1 MCSSPAR
8 AFSTDP
14 ITPLTNL
21 RTIDTAIGRTIIL
34 SVPLFYRERPRPSRE
49 NVMSI
54 KEFFNLNED
63 VRIGETSSSE
73 YTSEGGMPTF
83 DRIPFRV
90 RAGKQPNLNT
100 FVIALRHGD
109 ENIAHYG
116 RVIAGS
122 ELNLRARPGSMQKD
136 DAYGMRRPDLRPS
149 EQSPDLVRVM
159 EIELLGEIHLS
170 DNNLSVTEPRRLP
183 HTGQPVYE
191 LPAEVIP
198 DLLGIPSPEAQPEEQ
213 TTELHPNG
221 LYLGEIE
228 SGGNT
233 VPFLL
238 PIRAVARH
246 IAVLGKTGVG
256 KSYAVGVLMEE
267 LYEKGIPILSFDVLG
282 DNEQTAKELGGVHL
296 HAGTEDFRIPYSI
309 IGLGEFLPFIPGLT
323 ERHREVIGEAYMEI
337 FNRAWDRL
345 DAGRVPDLTWDE
357 LYEKMDEV
365 GPEITT
371 SKAVSRARTRVE
383 SAVKRNSLLTA
394 GEVTWP
400 QRLLD
405 TPFINI
411 YVGHLGQDRRNLV
424 VGATARILQRLRRRN
439 HVPPFVLV
447 IDEAHLFLPGGGD
460 LPPSTRVLREMI
472 RTARHDSVGVVLL
485 SQSPASMDRQIL
497 LTCNSRMLFA
507 LDPEDLRV
515 VAGQIGDLPEETIK
529 RIPRMPRG
537 TAVITSGMDLMR
549 HAVTVKIRAR
559 KFTTHVAE
567 TPDLREAV
575 EQWRN
580 QHQKTH

>member
-1 MCSSPAR
+1 
-8 AFSTDP
+8 
-14 ITPLTNL
+14 
-21 RTIDTAIGRTIIL
+21 
-34 SVPLFYRERPRPSRE
+34 
-49 NVMSI
+49 MSL
-54 KEFFNLNED
+54 KEFFGLNED

-90 RAGKQPNLNT
+90 QAGKQPNLNT
-100 FVIALRHGD
+100 FVIALRQD
-109 ENIAHYG
+109 DRNTAHYG
-116 RVIAGS
+116 RIIAGS

-170 DNNLSVTEPRRLP
+170 DKSLSVTEPRRLP

-191 LPAEVIP
+191 LPAKVIP
-198 DLLGIPSPEAQPEEQ
+198 DLLGIPKPPEEQ
-213 TTELHPNG
+213 TEELHPNG

-238 PIRAVARH
+238 PIRAIARH
-246 IAVLGKTGVG
+246 LAVLGKTGVG

-267 LYEKGIPILSFDVLG
+267 LYLKRIPILSFDVLG
-282 DNEQTAKELGGVHL
+282 DTEQTAVELGGRHIV
-296 HAGTEDFRIPYSI
+296 AGTDDFRIPYSI
-309 IGLGEFLPFIPGLT
+309 IGLEEFLAFIPNLT
-323 ERHREVIGEAYMEI
+323 SDQRELIAAAYGTVFDEAMERLEQGQPLDISFERLYTLINDIG
-337 FNRAWDRL
+337 
-345 DAGRVPDLTWDE
+345 
-357 LYEKMDEV
+357 
-365 GPEITT
+365 T
-371 SKAVSRARTRVE
+371 SINSRATQNAERRARAALNRSV
-383 SAVKRNSLLTA
+383 LLTDQPV
-394 GEVTWP
+394 GWTN
-400 QRLLD
+400 LLAQ
-405 TPFINI
+405 TPLINI
-411 YVGHLGQDRRNLV
+411 YVGHLGQWQRNLV
-424 VGATARILQRLRRRN
+424 VGAAARILQRLRRRN
-439 HVPPFVLV
+439 HIPPFVLV
-447 IDEAHLFLPGGGD
+447 IDEAHLFLPGGSD

-497 LTCNSRMLFA
+497 LTCNTRMLFA

-515 VAGQIGDLPEETIK
+515 VAGQIGDLPEETIN

-537 TAVITSGMDLMR
+537 EAVITSGMDLMR
-549 HAVTVKIRAR
+549 HAVIVKIRGR
-559 KFTTHVAE
+559 QFTTHVAE

-575 EQWRN
+575 EQWRS
-580 QHQKTH
+580 QHQGTQ